1 MLYRKMGDKGEEL
14 SILGYGCM
22 RLPCVKGK
30 IDEARAEAQILSAIE
45 KGVNYFDTAYLYHQ
59 GKSEVV
65 LGKILSKGHRDKVR
79 IATKMLPLLV
89 RSRADM
95 GAILSTQLERLMTD
109 HIDYYLIHSL
119 LDKAEWDRI
128 KKCGAIEFLEE
139 QKRKGVIRHVGF
151 SYHGDRNDFKAL
163 VDDYDWEF
171 CQIQFNYLDINN
183 QAGEEGL
190 RYAASK
196 GLGVIVMEPLRGGNL
211 VGKMPDEVRKVWDS
225 AGTKRSPAEWALRWV
240 WNYPEVSMLLSGM
253 NEESQVEENIR
264 VAGEANAGSLT
275 DEELKLFDEAREIY
289 GRLMKVGCTGCGYC
303 MPCPAGVDIPVCF
316 SLYNNRYL
324 FNDKATSRM
333 QYLFTTGGLT
343 RSAPSYASLC
353 RDCGKCEKKCPQNI
367 RIRENLRN
375 VAAEMHFPAMKSLIW
390 LIKQILSLSRMFR
403 KKNRA
408 ES

>member
-1 MLYRKMGDKGEEL
+1 MLYRKLGEKGEEL

-30 IDEARAEAQILSAIE
+30 IDEERAEAQIRSAIE

-59 GKSEVV
+59 GKSETV

-89 RSRADM
+89 HSRADM
-95 GAILSTQLERLMTD
+95 DDILSTQLKRLMTD
-109 HIDYYLIHSL
+109 RIDYYLIHSL
-119 LDKAEWDRI
+119 MDKAAWDRLRKLGI
-128 KKCGAIEFLEE
+128 IEFLEE
-139 QKRKGVIRHVGF
+139 QKRKGVIGHVGF

-171 CQIQFNYLDINN
+171 CQIQFNYLDINS
-183 QAGEEGL
+183 QAGEQGL

-196 GLGVIVMEPLRGGNL
+196 GLGVIIMEPLRGGNL
-211 VGKMPDEVRKVWDS
+211 VGKMPDEVRRVWEK
-225 AGTKRSPAEWALRWV
+225 AGTKRSAAEWALRWI
-240 WNYPEVSMLLSGM
+240 WNYPEVSMILSGM
-253 NEESQVEENIR
+253 NDESHVEENIK
-264 VAGEANAGSLT
+264 VAGEAHPGSLT
-275 DEELKLFDEAREIY
+275 DEELKLFDEVREIY

-303 MPCPAGVDIPVCF
+303 MPCPCGVDIPVCF

-324 FNDKATSRM
+324 FNEKAAARM
-333 QYLFTTGGLT
+333 QYLFSTGGFT
-343 RSAPSYASLC
+343 RSTPSHASLC

-367 RIRENLRN
+367 RIREHLRN
-375 VAAEMHFPAMKSLIW
+375 VAAEMHFPAMKHLIW
-390 LIKQILSLSRMFR
+390 LIKQLLALSRRFKR
-403 KKNRA
+403 KNRA